1 MGFTTTNCG
10 PYTNAKAEGQIYWTI
25 DEPTLLDS
33 LNDGTLCPSEGPPA
47 PAAVDL
53 AEEVVAVNEGA
64 EDSTELFG
72 GSA

>member
-25 DEPTLLDS
+25 NEPTLLDS
-33 LNDGTLCPSEGPPA
+33 LNGSVCPSGGPPA

-53 AEEVVAVNEGA
+53 AEEVVAVEEGA
-64 EDSTELFG
+64 EQGVELFG

>member
-1 MGFTTTNCG
+1 MGFATTNCG

-33 LNDGTLCPSEGPPA
+33 LYDDTICPSSGPPA

-53 AEEVVAVNEGA
+53 AEEVVAVEEGA
-64 EDSTELFG
+64 EDVTDLFG